1 MQYTLF
7 EDSAHVTLL
16 PLTFTRP
23 VFDLRIGIYTFQE
36 RWNKVLGG
44 KTGRHAYDYL
54 HTYEITEETSLWI
67 NGKVAPNEELLRLSK
82 EVAPGRYYVNRD
94 GDILMFLC
102 PSHIQKEVKGGIM
115 TAPMLEAY
123 GFEPMQ
129 MDGEV
134 LKIDRLTDLYT
145 KVRDF
150 TVHDFDMATS
160 EHDGNGTVSDS
171 YTKIYGPENVFVAP
185 GAKVEASVIHAED
198 GPVYIGP
205 KAHIQ
210 IGSLIYGVHSFGEGA
225 TVAMGS
231 KLRGNTCVGPHAKV
245 GGEVKNCY
253 VGAYTNKG
261 HEGYLGN
268 SVLGNGCNI
277 GADTNVSNM
286 KNTLGNVRQWS
297 YEKEA
302 MIDTGMRFCGTVMG
316 DYSRC
321 AINSMLNTGTVAGV
335 SAHVF
340 GSGFPPKFI
349 PSFSWGGAGQM
360 ETYRFEPA
368 VETLKKLLG
377 LKGKVLTPNEL
388 NVLKAIYNLTAP
400 YRSWEESS

>member
-7 EDSAHVTLL
+7 EDSARFSLL

-36 RWNKVLGG
+36 RWNRVLD
-44 KTGRHAYDYL
+44 KNTSSHAYGYL
-54 HTYEITEETSLWI
+54 NTCKITEETTLWI
-67 NGKVAPNEELLRLSK
+67 NGRVAPNKELLRLSK
-82 EVAPGRYYVNRD
+82 EVTPGQYYVNSED
-94 GDILMFLC
+94 DILMFLC
-102 PSHIQKEVKGGIM
+102 PSHIQKEVKGGVI
-115 TAPMLEAY
+115 TAHFLETH
-123 GFEPMQ
+123 GFNSVQ
-129 MDGEV
+129 VDLEV
-134 LKIDRLTDLYT
+134 LKIERLTDLFT

-150 TVHDFDMATS
+150 IVYDFDMATS
-160 EHDGNGTVSDS
+160 EQNGKGAVSDA
-171 YTKIYGPENVFVAP
+171 YTKIYGPENVYVAP

-205 KAHIQ
+205 EAHIQ
-210 IGSLIYGVHSFGEGA
+210 IGSLIYGVHCFGEKV

-268 SVLGNGCNI
+268 SVLGNGCNM

-297 YEKEA
+297 YEKES
-302 MIDTGMRFCGTVMG
+302 MIDTGMTFCGTMMG

-335 SAHVF
+335 SAHIF

-349 PSFSWGGAGQM
+349 PSFSWGGAGKM
-360 ETYRFEPA
+360 ETYRFESA
-368 VETLKKLLG
+368 VMTLKKLLG
-377 LKGKVLTPNEL
+377 LKGKVLAQNEL
-388 NVLKAIYNLTAP
+388 DILKAVYKLTAA
-400 YRSWEESS
+400 YRSWEPSS